1 LVSVDLPDWVP
12 TWSDV
17 TSWWAALTADPE
29 RLAVLV
35 LVVLV
40 VLVLL
45 RWLLRSWLGRIL
57 LVVAAVV
64 VYMAATGRSIG

>member
-1 LVSVDLPDWVP
+1 MTVELPDWVP

-17 TSWWAALTADPE
+17 TGWWATLTRDPQ

-35 LVVLV
+35 LIVLV

-57 LVVAAVV
+57 VLVAAIVV
-64 VYMAATGRSIG
+64 FMAATGRSIG

>member
-1 LVSVDLPDWVP
+1 VVSIDLPDWLP

-17 TSWWAALTADPE
+17 TGWWASLTTDPQ

-45 RWLLRSWLGRIL
+45 RWLLRSWLGRVFLI
-57 LVVAAVV
+57 VAAVV
-64 VYMAATGRSIG
+64 IYMAASGRSIG